1 MGVYKDKKYGRL
13 RIQYTDWTGVRR
25 TLTPSKESTEKAA
38 EKLFHKIQ
46 SEHDDIRTG
55 VKPPPKVAAKKLFA
69 DSVHDYVTWG
79 NAQGG
84 KGGRAWSDVQQH
96 ATPRILKFWQERLG
110 LKMLADVEHIHSR
123 VEKALLEI
131 QSHGV
136 GRKYRSGKVICKPLM
151 GKTLNHY
158 LGTLKAFCSWCYN
171 RKLLVEN
178 PLDGLAKFD
187 GTPKTIRRALT
198 ADEVQ
203 RLLSVCEPER
213 ALVYELA
220 ICSGLRVNEL
230 RSLTG
235 QHLDS
240 VRCGITLN
248 EEWTKNRKSGFQP
261 LPSGLVARLVSA
273 CANKDVTTSLLAVSP
288 KHAARCLERDMKRA
302 GIPKWSPGGKVD
314 FHSLRVTYTTL
325 ALDSG
330 ANAKEAQSLARHA
343 TPNLTMNIYA
353 RARDERLA
361 ELAESIGQKVVPTI
375 LEYRIAVGAEQDGK
389 CIKVAEALNS
399 NLAKPVATEIKQ
411 DRVSNS
417 NPFTRS
423 RFNNFSLNNLC
434 E

>member
-1 MGVYKDKKYGRL
+1 MGVYKDKKYGRF

-25 TLTPSKESTEKAA
+25 TLTPSEETTEKAA
-38 EKLFHKIQ
+38 EKLYHKIQ

-69 DSVHDYVTWG
+69 DSVHEYVTWG

-110 LKMLADVEHIHSR
+110 VKMLADVEHIHSR

-131 QSHGV
+131 QSNGV
-136 GRKYRSGKVICKPLM
+136 GRKYRSGKVIRKPLT

-178 PLDGLAKFD
+178 PLNGLAKFD
-187 GTPKTIRRALT
+187 GTPKTTRRAL
-198 ADEVQ
+198 ASEEVQ

-235 QHLDS
+235 QHLDR
-240 VRCGITLN
+240 VRGGITLN
-248 EEWTKNRKSGFQP
+248 AEWTKNRKSGFQP
-261 LPSGLVARLVSA
+261 LPSGLIARLVSA
-273 CANKDVTTSLLAVSP
+273 CDSHGASAPLLAVSP

-302 GIPKWSPGGKVD
+302 GIPKWGPGGKVD

-361 ELAESIGQKVVPTI
+361 EIAESIGQKVVPKI
-375 LEYRIAVGAEQDGK
+375 LEFKIAAGAEKDGQ
-389 CIKVAEALNS
+389 CIKLAEDLDA
-399 NLAKPVATEIKQ
+399 AIVKPVANKINEE
-411 DRVSNS
+411 RVSNS

-423 RFNNFSLNNLC
+423 RFNSLTINNL
-434 E
+434 